1 MSIQCC
7 SLNND
12 TTHFYIIISMN
23 LLKSHLKF
31 SLLPETVSL
40 VALEGNVIRLAMGR
54 FANYLRNIIP
64 HQDVSLTE
72 MVAKAIGELALCEGT
87 YTAG

>member
-1 MSIQCC
+1 MYKHKHKV
-7 SLNND
+7 LLLWYY
-12 TTHFYIIISMN
+12 YIVTIDVIYLS
-23 LLKSHLKF
+23 
-31 SLLPETVSL
+31 VSL
-40 VALEGNVIRLAMGR
+40 VALEGNVTRLGR

-64 HQDVSLTE
+64 HPDVSLTE